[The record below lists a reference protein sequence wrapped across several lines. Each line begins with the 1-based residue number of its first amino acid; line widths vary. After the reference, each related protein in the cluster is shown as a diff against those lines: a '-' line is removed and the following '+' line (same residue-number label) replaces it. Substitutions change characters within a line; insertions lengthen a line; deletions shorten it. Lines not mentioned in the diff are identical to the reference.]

1 MHDAGVS
8 VMRRLIVLL
17 LLGLGAAGTTAVASA
32 VPQGGGGGHGGGGGD
47 GLFRGRG
54 YFAVACGFSHRNQD
68 DPIVFFRQA
77 GRSHDHTYFGNKA
90 TNANSTPAAL
100 RASGET
106 TCRLRSDTAAYWVP
120 TLMVNGN
127 AVRPR
132 GAIAYYVRRTIEP
145 VQAFPANLEVIAGSA
160 AARSPQSSL
169 ITLWSCGGRSASSE
183 IPTCL
188 RGSLRLQVRFPNCWN
203 GRQLDSE
210 DHKAHLA
217 YSNDGV
223 CPATHS
229 VEVPA
234 LTLVVYYAS
243 EGGPRAELSSGG
255 DFSGHAD
262 FVNSWNQDTLSRL
275 VDQYLNRNRAR
286 R

>member
-1 MHDAGVS
+1 
-8 VMRRLIVLL
+8 MRRFIVLL
-17 LLGLGAAGTTAVASA
+17 LLGLGAAGTAAVASA
-32 VPQGGGGGHGGGGGD
+32 VPQGGGGGGHGGGGGD

-77 GRSHDHTYFGNKA
+77 GRSHDHTYFGNTA
-90 TNANSTPAAL
+90 TNANSTPAGL

-160 AARSPQSSL
+160 AARSPQSAL

-210 DHKAHLA
+210 DHKSHLA

-223 CPATHS
+223 CPATHP

-275 VDQYLNRNRAR
+275 VDRYLNRVRGR

>member
-17 LLGLGAAGTTAVASA
+17 LLGLGAAGTAAVASA

-275 VDQYLNRNRAR
+275 VDQYLNRNRGR